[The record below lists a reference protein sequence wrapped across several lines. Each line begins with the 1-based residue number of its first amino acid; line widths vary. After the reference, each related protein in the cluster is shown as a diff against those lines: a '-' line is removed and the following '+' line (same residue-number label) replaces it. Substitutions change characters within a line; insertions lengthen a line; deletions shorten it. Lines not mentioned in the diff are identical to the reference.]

1 MELSLG
7 KAILLGVVQGLTEF
21 LPVSSSG
28 HLAVAEDLLGVSLPG
43 LTFEV
48 FVHLGTLAAVLAV
61 YGTDLWAAAA
71 GFLRS
76 GGGLW
81 GSPRGTDGSGWT
93 AMDPATRLGWLVV
106 VGTVPAAVAG
116 LALEDAIAAAF
127 DAPTTVAVC
136 WIVTGCLLW
145 WAARRSPSG
154 RPLER
159 ATPLDALV
167 VGLFQALALLPGI
180 SRSGSTL
187 VGGLLRGLQREE
199 AARLSF
205 LLSVPAIAGAALL
218 QMPEVAAVA
227 TVDGWAALLAGA
239 VTAAVTG
246 YAAIRWLLRWLVA
259 GRLAWFAYYLW
270 TVAILLL
277 LYQGWRGA

>member
-7 KAILLGVVQGLTEF
+7 KAIVLGVVQGLTEF

-28 HLAVAEDLLGVSLPG
+28 HLAVAEDLLGVRLPG

-71 GFLRS
+71 GFLRT
-76 GGGLW
+76 GGGILARH
-81 GSPRGTDGSGWT
+81 RGDAGGAWA
-93 AMDPATRLGWLVV
+93 AMDPATRLGWLVII
-106 VGTVPAAVAG
+106 GTLPAAVAG
-116 LALEDAIAAAF
+116 VALEDAIAAAF
-127 DAPTTVAVC
+127 ESPTTVAVC
-136 WIVTGCLLW
+136 WIATGCLLW
-145 WAARRSPSG
+145 WAARRSPAG
-154 RPLER
+154 RTLER
-159 ATPLDALV
+159 ATPVDALV

-187 VGGLLRGLQREE
+187 VGGLLRGLEREE

-205 LLSVPAIAGAALL
+205 LLSVPAIAGAAAL
-218 QMPEVAAVA
+218 QLPQAVA
-227 TVDGWAALLAGA
+227 VGTGGGWAALAAGA

-270 TVAILLL
+270 SVAILLL